1 MDCKLNFHSRR
12 SSVLG
17 QHGCVAS
24 SNPLASQAGLDILKS
39 GGNAADAA
47 VAVAA
52 VLNVTEPISTGI
64 GGDAFCMFYN
74 AADKT
79 VKGINGSG
87 RTSANTSLESVAMK
101 GFNEEKG
108 FPPLHGLAVTVP
120 GAASCWVETVNRF
133 GSKRLPLSNILKP
146 AIDLARNGFPVH
158 ELAAFGWKQGASKLQ
173 RKENVYGESLLLNGE
188 APKTGQIMTNKDLAQ
203 TFEELASKGIDGFYS
218 GRIAKA
224 IADVVQQHG
233 GDLTEEDLANHQATF
248 DQPISV
254 NYKGLRVWEL
264 PPNGQGMIALM
275 ALNILGNFDLKSM
288 GQNST
293 EYIHHVAESLRLS
306 FADALVHC
314 TDPTSSNIP
323 INELLSK
330 KYATTRSNLIKNE
343 KIIPSSSL
351 RTSGLD
357 TPFNSDTVYFST
369 SDKWGNA
376 CSFINSNFMG
386 FGTGI
391 VPEGCGF
398 TLQNRGF
405 AFSLNPKHK
414 NVMAPSK
421 RPYHTIIP
429 SMVTTSDTN
438 ELLLSYGVMGGFMQ
452 PQGHVQVLLN
462 MLEFGCD
469 PQVAL
474 DLPRF
479 SLGDSNSMYTPA
491 SIFNAIRLEE
501 GIPNSVVSELKAL
514 GHSAELVSGH
524 ERSMFGRGQVISQGS
539 WWRSGLDDR
548 DKQVYWAGSDPR
560 ADGLVASY

>member
-1 MDCKLNFHSRR
+1 MEFHSRR

-24 SNPLASQAGLDILKS
+24 SNPLASQAGLDILKL

-74 AADKT
+74 STDKS

-87 RTSANTSLESVAMK
+87 RTSSNTSLESIAAK
-101 GFNEEKG
+101 GFTQENV
-108 FPPLHGLAVTVP
+108 FSPLHGLTVTVP
-120 GAASCWVETVNRF
+120 GAASCWVETVNKF
-133 GSKRLPLSNILKP
+133 GSGKLSLSSILQP
-146 AIDLARNGFPVH
+146 AIDLAKNGFPVH
-158 ELAAFGWKQGASKLQ
+158 ELAAFGWNQGAAKLQ

-188 APKTGQIMTNKDLAQ
+188 APKAGQIMTNKDLAR
-203 TFEELASKGIDGFYS
+203 TFEELATRGREGFYS

-224 IADVVQQHG
+224 IAEVVQQHG
-233 GDLTEEDLANHQATF
+233 GDLTEADLSNHQVTF

-254 NYKGLRVWEL
+254 DFKGLKVWEL

-275 ALNILGNFDLKSM
+275 ALNILESLDLKAM
-288 GQNST
+288 GHNST
-293 EYIHHVAESLRLS
+293 QYIHHVAESLRLA

-314 TDPTSSNIP
+314 ADPVNCNIP
-323 INELLSK
+323 IEEILSK
-330 KYATTRSNLIKNE
+330 NYASVRRKLIKDDQV
-343 KIIPSSSL
+343 IPSKDL
-351 RTSGLD
+351 RTSGID
-357 TPFNSDTVYFST
+357 VPFHSDTVYFST

-405 AFSLNPKHK
+405 GFSLNEKHK
-414 NVMAPSK
+414 NVIAPSK

-429 SMVTTSDTN
+429 AMVTTADTN

-462 MLEFGCD
+462 MAEFGCD

-479 SLGDSNSMYTPA
+479 SLGDSQSMYTPA
-491 SIFNAIRLEE
+491 SIFDALRVEE
-501 GIPNSVVSELKAL
+501 GIPAEVVSELKSL
-514 GHSAELVSGH
+514 GHNAELVSGH
-524 ERSMFGRGQVISQGS
+524 SRAMFGRGQVISQGS
-539 WWRSGLDDR
+539 WWRSGLNGR